1 MFNTLGMK
9 TMVDQESYCTL
20 ALINSYVIERQCVFH
35 FSYCSHTCIRS
46 TCLLLNQSIIEA
58 SFVFLLMFSV
68 RLLSVQ
74 RGHSLFSSP
83 PQLPIQWTPTSKDL
97 YPRFYPLHVCPILIL
112 QKEPVFPVLMLNAKQ
127 RNNWYYFYNAFGMTR
142 VLIDWELN
150 AGPHVLEDSTLP
162 LG

>member
-20 ALINSYVIERQCVFH
+20 ALISSYVIERQCVFH

-83 PQLPIQWTPTSKDL
+83 PQLAIQWTPTSKDL
-97 YPRFYPLHVCPILIL
+97 YPRFYSLHL
-112 QKEPVFPVLMLNAKQ
+112 FSYLNSWERASIYLFNVQ
-127 RNNWYYFYNAFGMTR
+127 CQTR
-142 VLIDWELN
+142 ELLV
-150 AGPHVLEDSTLP
+150 HFW
-162 LG
+162 